1 MMNHGEE
8 VKNMS
13 TKTQVKHPLIQRLA
27 YACGIFGHSV
37 FYVMLATYFMMFVT
51 SNLFHSDN
59 PSHDSYMIG
68 FVTTVI
74 LALRIIELFVDPFI
88 GNIIDRTKTRW
99 GRFNPWVLLG
109 TVVSSV
115 AFAILFTDMGGLT
128 VSQPTLYLVLFAIIY
143 FVMDIFY
150 SAKDVAVWSM
160 IPALS
165 FDSDERGIMATFAQ
179 IGAVFGAQLIAVLVM
194 PIVLFFSANGNNGA
208 GDATGWFAF
217 ACIGGGIAIVS
228 SIILALGTHEQSSAL
243 RENKQDTSFKN
254 VFRVLMHN
262 DQLLWVALAY
272 IIFGLGQ
279 NLVNNFN
286 LYYFVYIVGDG
297 TKYSYL
303 GVIDVI
309 IGLAAVALFPAL
321 TKKFKRRK
329 LFFASLAIMG
339 ISLVLYAVAGNNVM
353 LALLAA
359 GLFYLPQPLVF
370 LVVLMTITDSVEYGQ
385 LKLGHRDEAVCLCIR
400 PLCDKLFGAL
410 ASGVIGMTA
419 IWTGMTGTAT
429 AADITATGVFDFK
442 LVMFALP
449 IVLLIISGLVYRA
462 KVTLTEEE
470 HARIVEKLEETWF
483 AADENNTDNEN
494 AAVTAKE
501 N

>member
-1 MMNHGEE
+1 MPAPSR
-8 VKNMS
+8 VKS
-13 TKTQVKHPLIQRLA
+13 PLVQRFA

-59 PSHDSYMIG
+59 PSQDSYMIG

-74 LALRIIELFVDPFI
+74 LVLRIVELFVDPFI
-88 GNIIDRTKTRW
+88 GNIIDKTKTRW
-99 GRFNPWVLLG
+99 GRFKPWVLLG
-109 TVVSSV
+109 SVISSV
-115 AFAILFTDMGGLT
+115 AFAILFTDFGGLT
-128 VSQPTLYLVLFAIIY
+128 VSQPTLYLVIFAIIY
-143 FVMDIFY
+143 FLMDIFY
-150 SAKDVAVWSM
+150 SAKDVAIWSM

-165 FDSDERGIMATFAQ
+165 FDSEERGIMATFAQ
-179 IGAVFGAQLIAVLVM
+179 IGAVFGAQLIAVVVM
-194 PIVLFFSANGNNGA
+194 PIVLFFSANGNSGA

-217 ACIGGGIAIVS
+217 ACIGGAIAILS
-228 SIILALGTHEQSSAL
+228 SIVLALGTNEQSSAL
-243 RENKQDTSFKN
+243 RENKKETSAKD

-272 IIFGLGQ
+272 IIYGLGQ

-309 IGLAAVALFPAL
+309 IGLVAVAFFPVL

-329 LFFASLAIMG
+329 LFFASLVIM
-339 ISLVLYAVAGNNVM
+339 IVSLILYAVAGNSVV
-353 LALLAA
+353 LALIAA
-359 GLFYLPQPLVF
+359 SLFYLPQPLVF

-410 ASGVIGMTA
+410 ASGVIGLTA
-419 IWTGMTGTAT
+419 IWTGMTGSAT
-429 AADITATGVFDFK
+429 AADITSSGVFDFK

-449 IVLLIISGLVYRA
+449 ILLIVIAGFVYRA

-470 HARIVEKLEETWF
+470 HARIVNELEENWPSMKESNPDL
-483 AADENNTDNEN
+483 AEGHI
-494 AAVTAKE
+494 AKE

>member
-1 MMNHGEE
+1 MPAPSR
-8 VKNMS
+8 VKS
-13 TKTQVKHPLIQRLA
+13 PLVQRFA

-59 PSHDSYMIG
+59 PNQDSYMIG

-88 GNIIDRTKTRW
+88 GNIIDKTKTRW
-99 GRFNPWVLLG
+99 GRFKPWVLLG
-109 TVVSSV
+109 SVISSV
-115 AFAILFTDMGGLT
+115 AFAILFTDFGGLT
-128 VSQPTLYLVLFAIIY
+128 VSQPTLYLVIFAIVY
-143 FVMDIFY
+143 FIMDIFY
-150 SAKDVAVWSM
+150 SAKDVAIWSM

-165 FDSDERGIMATFAQ
+165 FDSEERGIMATFAQ
-179 IGAVFGAQLIAVLVM
+179 IGAVFGAQLIAVVVM
-194 PIVLFFSANGNNGA
+194 PIVLFFSANGNSGA

-217 ACIGGGIAIVS
+217 ACIGGGIAILS
-228 SIILALGTHEQSSAL
+228 SIVLALGTNEQSSAL
-243 RENKQDTSFKN
+243 RENKKETSAKD

-272 IIFGLGQ
+272 IIYGLGQ

-329 LFFASLAIMG
+329 LFFASLVIM
-339 ISLVLYAVAGNNVM
+339 IASLVLYAVAGNSVV
-353 LALLAA
+353 LALTAA
-359 GLFYLPQPLVF
+359 SLFYLPQPLIF

-410 ASGVIGMTA
+410 ASGVIGLTA

-429 AADITATGVFDFK
+429 AADITSSGVFDFK

-449 IVLLIISGLVYRA
+449 ILLIVIAGFVYRA

-470 HARIVEKLEETWF
+470 HARIVNELEENWPSMKESNPDL
-483 AADENNTDNEN
+483 AEGHI
-494 AAVTAKE
+494 AKE

>member
-1 MMNHGEE
+1 MPAPSR
-8 VKNMS
+8 VKS
-13 TKTQVKHPLIQRLA
+13 QLVQRFA

-59 PSHDSYMIG
+59 LSQDSYMIG

-88 GNIIDRTKTRW
+88 GNIIDKTKTRW
-99 GRFNPWVLLG
+99 GRFKPWVLLG
-109 TVVSSV
+109 SVISSV
-115 AFAILFTDMGGLT
+115 AFAILFTDFGGLT
-128 VSQPTLYLVLFAIIY
+128 VSQPTLYLVIFAIVY
-143 FVMDIFY
+143 FIMDIFY
-150 SAKDVAVWSM
+150 SAKDVAIWSM

-165 FDSDERGIMATFAQ
+165 FDSEERGIMATFAQ
-179 IGAVFGAQLIAVLVM
+179 IGAVFGAQLIAVVVM
-194 PIVLFFSANGNNGA
+194 PIVLFFSANGNSGA

-217 ACIGGGIAIVS
+217 ACIGGGIAILS
-228 SIILALGTHEQSSAL
+228 SIVLALGTNEQSSAL
-243 RENKQDTSFKN
+243 RENKKETSAKD

-272 IIFGLGQ
+272 IIYGLGQ

-329 LFFASLAIMG
+329 LFFASLVIM
-339 ISLVLYAVAGNNVM
+339 IASLVLYAVAGNSVV
-353 LALLAA
+353 LALTAA
-359 GLFYLPQPLVF
+359 SLFYLPQPLVF

-410 ASGVIGMTA
+410 ASGVIGLTA

-429 AADITATGVFDFK
+429 AADITSSGVFDFK

-449 IVLLIISGLVYRA
+449 ILLIVIAGFVYRA
-462 KVTLTEEE
+462 KVMLTEEE
-470 HARIVEKLEETWF
+470 HARIVNELEENWPSMKESNPDL
-483 AADENNTDNEN
+483 AEGHI
-494 AAVTAKE
+494 AKE

>member
-1 MMNHGEE
+1 MG
-8 VKNMS
+8 KRLKS
-13 TKTQVKHPLIQRLA
+13 CKLLI
-27 YACGIFGHSV
+27 
-37 FYVMLATYFMMFVT
+37 
-51 SNLFHSDN
+51 DK
-59 PSHDSYMIG
+59 
-68 FVTTVI
+68 
-74 LALRIIELFVDPFI
+74 
-88 GNIIDRTKTRW
+88 TKTRW
-99 GRFNPWVLLG
+99 GRFKPWVLLG
-109 TVVSSV
+109 SVISSV
-115 AFAILFTDMGGLT
+115 AFAILFTDFGGLT
-128 VSQPTLYLVLFAIIY
+128 VSQPTLYLVIFAIIY
-143 FVMDIFY
+143 FLMDIFY
-150 SAKDVAVWSM
+150 SAKDVAIWSM

-165 FDSDERGIMATFAQ
+165 FDSEERGIMATFAQ
-179 IGAVFGAQLIAVLVM
+179 IGAVFGAQLIAVVVM
-194 PIVLFFSANGNNGA
+194 PIVLFFSANGNSGA

-217 ACIGGGIAIVS
+217 ACIGGAIAILS
-228 SIILALGTHEQSSAL
+228 SIVLALGTNEQSSAL
-243 RENKQDTSFKN
+243 RENKKETSAKD

-272 IIFGLGQ
+272 IIYGLGQ

-309 IGLAAVALFPAL
+309 IGLVAVAFFPAL

-329 LFFASLAIMG
+329 LFFASLVIM
-339 ISLVLYAVAGNNVM
+339 IVSLILYAVAGNSVV
-353 LALLAA
+353 LALIAA
-359 GLFYLPQPLVF
+359 SLFYLPQPLVF

-410 ASGVIGMTA
+410 ASGVIGLTA
-419 IWTGMTGTAT
+419 IWTGMTGSAT
-429 AADITATGVFDFK
+429 AADITSSGVFDFK

-449 IVLLIISGLVYRA
+449 ILLIVIAGFVYRA

-470 HARIVEKLEETWF
+470 HARIVNELEENWPSMKESNPDL
-483 AADENNTDNEN
+483 AEGHI
-494 AAVTAKE
+494 AKE

>member
-1 MMNHGEE
+1 MSAPSR
-8 VKNMS
+8 VKS
-13 TKTQVKHPLIQRLA
+13 PLVQRFA

-59 PSHDSYMIG
+59 PSQDSYMIG

-74 LALRIIELFVDPFI
+74 LVLRIVELFVDPFI
-88 GNIIDRTKTRW
+88 GNIIDKTKTRW
-99 GRFNPWVLLG
+99 GRFKPWVLLG
-109 TVVSSV
+109 SVISSV
-115 AFAILFTDMGGLT
+115 AFAILFTDFGGMT
-128 VSQPTLYLVLFAIIY
+128 VSQPTLYLVIFAIIY
-143 FVMDIFY
+143 FIMDIFY
-150 SAKDVAVWSM
+150 SAKDVAIWSM

-165 FDSDERGIMATFAQ
+165 FDSEERGIMATFAQ
-179 IGAVFGAQLIAVLVM
+179 IGAVFGAQLIAVVVM
-194 PIVLFFSANGNNGA
+194 PIVLFFSANGNSGA

-217 ACIGGGIAIVS
+217 ACIGGAIAILS
-228 SIILALGTHEQSSAL
+228 SIVLALGTNEQSSAL
-243 RENKQDTSFKN
+243 RENKKETSAKD

-272 IIFGLGQ
+272 IIYGLGQ

-309 IGLAAVALFPAL
+309 IGLVAVAFFPAL

-329 LFFASLAIMG
+329 LFFASLVIM
-339 ISLVLYAVAGNNVM
+339 IVSLILYAVAGNSVV
-353 LALLAA
+353 LALIAA
-359 GLFYLPQPLVF
+359 SLFYLPQPLVF

-410 ASGVIGMTA
+410 ASGVIGLTA
-419 IWTGMTGTAT
+419 IWTGMTGSAT
-429 AADITATGVFDFK
+429 AADITSSGVFDFK

-449 IVLLIISGLVYRA
+449 ILLIVIAGFVYRA

-470 HARIVEKLEETWF
+470 HARIVNELEENWPSMKESNPDL
-483 AADENNTDNEN
+483 AEGHI
-494 AAVTAKE
+494 AKE

>member
-1 MMNHGEE
+1 MPAPSR
-8 VKNMS
+8 VKS
-13 TKTQVKHPLIQRLA
+13 PLVQRFA

-59 PSHDSYMIG
+59 PNQDSYMIG

-88 GNIIDRTKTRW
+88 GNIIDKTKTRW
-99 GRFNPWVLLG
+99 GRFKPWVLLG
-109 TVVSSV
+109 SVISSV
-115 AFAILFTDMGGLT
+115 AFAILFTDFGGLT
-128 VSQPTLYLVLFAIIY
+128 VSQPTLYLVIFAIVY
-143 FVMDIFY
+143 FIMDIFY
-150 SAKDVAVWSM
+150 SAKDVAIWSM

-165 FDSDERGIMATFAQ
+165 FDSEERGIMATFAQ
-179 IGAVFGAQLIAVLVM
+179 IGAVFGAQLIAVVVM
-194 PIVLFFSANGNNGA
+194 PIVLFFSANGNSGA

-217 ACIGGGIAIVS
+217 ACIGGGIAILS
-228 SIILALGTHEQSSAL
+228 SIVLALGTNEQSSAL
-243 RENKQDTSFKN
+243 RENKKETSAKD

-272 IIFGLGQ
+272 IIYGLGQ

-329 LFFASLAIMG
+329 LFFASLVIM
-339 ISLVLYAVAGNNVM
+339 IASLVLYAVAGNSVV
-353 LALLAA
+353 LALTAA
-359 GLFYLPQPLVF
+359 SLFYLPQPLVF

-410 ASGVIGMTA
+410 ASGVIGLTA

-429 AADITATGVFDFK
+429 AADITSSGVFDFK

-449 IVLLIISGLVYRA
+449 ILLIVIAGFVYRA
-462 KVTLTEEE
+462 KVMLTEEE
-470 HARIVEKLEETWF
+470 HARIVNELEENWPSMKESNPDL
-483 AADENNTDNEN
+483 AEGHI
-494 AAVTAKE
+494 AKE

>member
-1 MMNHGEE
+1 
-8 VKNMS
+8 
-13 TKTQVKHPLIQRLA
+13 
-27 YACGIFGHSV
+27 
-37 FYVMLATYFMMFVT
+37 
-51 SNLFHSDN
+51 
-59 PSHDSYMIG
+59 MIG

-88 GNIIDRTKTRW
+88 GNIIDKTKTRW
-99 GRFNPWVLLG
+99 GRFKPWVLLG
-109 TVVSSV
+109 SVISSV
-115 AFAILFTDMGGLT
+115 AFAILFTDFGGLT
-128 VSQPTLYLVLFAIIY
+128 VSQPTLYLVIFAIVY
-143 FVMDIFY
+143 FIMDIFY
-150 SAKDVAVWSM
+150 SAKDVAIWSM

-165 FDSDERGIMATFAQ
+165 FDSEERGIMATFAQ
-179 IGAVFGAQLIAVLVM
+179 IGAVFGAQLIAVVVM
-194 PIVLFFSANGNNGA
+194 PIVLFFSANGNSGA

-217 ACIGGGIAIVS
+217 ACIGGGIAILS
-228 SIILALGTHEQSSAL
+228 SIVLALGTNEQSSAL
-243 RENKQDTSFKN
+243 RENKKETSAKD

-272 IIFGLGQ
+272 IIYGLGQ
-279 NLVNNFN
+279 NLVINFN

-329 LFFASLAIMG
+329 LFFASLVIM
-339 ISLVLYAVAGNNVM
+339 IASLVLYAVAGNSVV
-353 LALLAA
+353 LALTAA
-359 GLFYLPQPLVF
+359 SLFYLPQPLVF

-410 ASGVIGMTA
+410 ASGVIGLTA

-429 AADITATGVFDFK
+429 AADITSSGVFDFK

-449 IVLLIISGLVYRA
+449 ILLIVIAGFVYRA

-470 HARIVEKLEETWF
+470 HARIVNELEENWPSLKES
-483 AADENNTDNEN
+483 DPDL
-494 AAVTAKE
+494 AKE
-501 N
+501 HIVKEN

>member
-1 MMNHGEE
+1 MSAPSR
-8 VKNMS
+8 VKS
-13 TKTQVKHPLIQRLA
+13 PLVQRFA

-59 PSHDSYMIG
+59 PSQDSYMIG

-74 LALRIIELFVDPFI
+74 LVLRIVELFVDPFI
-88 GNIIDRTKTRW
+88 GNIIDKTKTRW
-99 GRFNPWVLLG
+99 GRFKPWVLLG
-109 TVVSSV
+109 SVISSV
-115 AFAILFTDMGGLT
+115 AFAILFTDFCGMT
-128 VSQPTLYLVLFAIIY
+128 VSQPTLYLVIFAIIY
-143 FVMDIFY
+143 FIMDIFY
-150 SAKDVAVWSM
+150 SAKDVAIWSM

-165 FDSDERGIMATFAQ
+165 FDSEERGIMATFAQ
-179 IGAVFGAQLIAVLVM
+179 IGAVFGAQLIAVVVM
-194 PIVLFFSANGNNGA
+194 PIVLFFSANGNSGA

-217 ACIGGGIAIVS
+217 ACIGGAIAILS
-228 SIILALGTHEQSSAL
+228 SIVLALGTNEQSSAL
-243 RENKQDTSFKN
+243 RENKKETSAKD

-272 IIFGLGQ
+272 IIYGLGQ

-309 IGLAAVALFPAL
+309 IGLVAVAFFPAL

-329 LFFASLAIMG
+329 LFFASLVIM
-339 ISLVLYAVAGNNVM
+339 IVSLILYAVAGNSVV
-353 LALLAA
+353 LALIAA
-359 GLFYLPQPLVF
+359 SLFYLPQPLVF

-410 ASGVIGMTA
+410 ASGVIGLTA
-419 IWTGMTGTAT
+419 IWTGMTGSAT
-429 AADITATGVFDFK
+429 AADITSSGVFDFK

-449 IVLLIISGLVYRA
+449 ILLIVIAGFVYRS

-470 HARIVEKLEETWF
+470 HARIVNELEEKWPSMKGS
-483 AADENNTDNEN
+483 DPDLVEEHI
-494 AAVTAKE
+494 VKE

>member
-1 MMNHGEE
+1 MPAPSR
-8 VKNMS
+8 VKS
-13 TKTQVKHPLIQRLA
+13 QLVQRFA

-59 PSHDSYMIG
+59 PSQDSYMIG

-88 GNIIDRTKTRW
+88 GNIIDKTKTRW
-99 GRFNPWVLLG
+99 GRFKPWVLLG
-109 TVVSSV
+109 SVISSV
-115 AFAILFTDMGGLT
+115 AFAILFTDFGGLT
-128 VSQPTLYLVLFAIIY
+128 VSQPTLYLVIFAIVY
-143 FVMDIFY
+143 FIMDIFY
-150 SAKDVAVWSM
+150 SAKDVAIWSM

-165 FDSDERGIMATFAQ
+165 FDSEERGIMATFAQ
-179 IGAVFGAQLIAVLVM
+179 IGAVFGAQLIAVVVM
-194 PIVLFFSANGNNGA
+194 PIVLFFSANGNRGA

-217 ACIGGGIAIVS
+217 ACIGGGIAILS
-228 SIILALGTHEQSSAL
+228 SIVLALGTNEQSSAL
-243 RENKQDTSFKN
+243 RENKKETSAKD

-272 IIFGLGQ
+272 IIYGLGQ

-329 LFFASLAIMG
+329 LFFASLVIM
-339 ISLVLYAVAGNNVM
+339 IASLVLYAVAGNSVV
-353 LALLAA
+353 LALTAA
-359 GLFYLPQPLVF
+359 SLFYLPQPLVF

-410 ASGVIGMTA
+410 ASGVIGLTA

-429 AADITATGVFDFK
+429 AADITSSGVFDFK

-449 IVLLIISGLVYRA
+449 ILLIVIAGFVYRA
-462 KVTLTEEE
+462 KVMLTEEE
-470 HARIVEKLEETWF
+470 HARIVNELEENWPSMKESNPDL
-483 AADENNTDNEN
+483 AEGHI
-494 AAVTAKE
+494 AKE

>member
-1 MMNHGEE
+1 MPAPSR
-8 VKNMS
+8 VKS
-13 TKTQVKHPLIQRLA
+13 SLVQRFA

-59 PSHDSYMIG
+59 PSQDSYMIG

-74 LALRIIELFVDPFI
+74 LVLRIVELFVDPFI
-88 GNIIDRTKTRW
+88 GNIIDKTKTRW
-99 GRFNPWVLLG
+99 GRFKPWVLLG
-109 TVVSSV
+109 SVISSV
-115 AFAILFTDMGGLT
+115 AFAILFTDFGGLT
-128 VSQPTLYLVLFAIIY
+128 VSQPTLYLVIFAIIY
-143 FVMDIFY
+143 FLMDIFY
-150 SAKDVAVWSM
+150 SAKDVAIWSM

-165 FDSDERGIMATFAQ
+165 FDSEERGIMATFAQ
-179 IGAVFGAQLIAVLVM
+179 IGAVFGAQLIAVVVM
-194 PIVLFFSANGNNGA
+194 PIVLFFSANGNSGA

-217 ACIGGGIAIVS
+217 ACIGGAIAILS
-228 SIILALGTHEQSSAL
+228 SIVLALGTNEQSSAL
-243 RENKQDTSFKN
+243 RENKKETSAKD

-272 IIFGLGQ
+272 IIYGLGQ

-309 IGLAAVALFPAL
+309 IGLVAVAFFPVL

-329 LFFASLAIMG
+329 LFFASLVIM
-339 ISLVLYAVAGNNVM
+339 IVSLILYAVAGNSVV
-353 LALLAA
+353 LALIAA
-359 GLFYLPQPLVF
+359 SLFYLPQPLVF

-410 ASGVIGMTA
+410 ASGVIGLTA
-419 IWTGMTGTAT
+419 IWTGMTGSAT
-429 AADITATGVFDFK
+429 AADITSSGVFDFK

-449 IVLLIISGLVYRA
+449 ILLIVIAGFVYRA

-470 HARIVEKLEETWF
+470 HARIVNELEENWPSMKESNPDL
-483 AADENNTDNEN
+483 AEGHI
-494 AAVTAKE
+494 AKE

>member
-1 MMNHGEE
+1 
-8 VKNMS
+8 
-13 TKTQVKHPLIQRLA
+13 
-27 YACGIFGHSV
+27 
-37 FYVMLATYFMMFVT
+37 
-51 SNLFHSDN
+51 
-59 PSHDSYMIG
+59 MIG

-88 GNIIDRTKTRW
+88 GNIIDKTKTRW
-99 GRFNPWVLLG
+99 GRFKPWVLLG
-109 TVVSSV
+109 SVISSV
-115 AFAILFTDMGGLT
+115 AFAILFTDFGGLT
-128 VSQPTLYLVLFAIIY
+128 VSQPTLYLVIFAIVY
-143 FVMDIFY
+143 FIMDIFY
-150 SAKDVAVWSM
+150 SAKDVAIWSM

-165 FDSDERGIMATFAQ
+165 FDSEERGIMATFAQ
-179 IGAVFGAQLIAVLVM
+179 IGAVFGAQLIAVVVM
-194 PIVLFFSANGNNGA
+194 PIVLFFSANGNSGA

-217 ACIGGGIAIVS
+217 ACIGGGIAILS
-228 SIILALGTHEQSSAL
+228 SIVLALGTNEQSSAL
-243 RENKQDTSFKN
+243 RENKKETSAKD

-272 IIFGLGQ
+272 IIYGLGQ

-329 LFFASLAIMG
+329 LFFASLVIM
-339 ISLVLYAVAGNNVM
+339 IASLVLYAVAGNSVV
-353 LALLAA
+353 LALTAA
-359 GLFYLPQPLVF
+359 SLFYLPQPLVF

-410 ASGVIGMTA
+410 ASGVIGLTA

-429 AADITATGVFDFK
+429 AADITSSGVFDFK

-449 IVLLIISGLVYRA
+449 ILLIVIAGFVYRA

-470 HARIVEKLEETWF
+470 HARIVNELEENWPSLKES
-483 AADENNTDNEN
+483 DPDL
-494 AAVTAKE
+494 AKE
-501 N
+501 HIVKEN

>member
-1 MMNHGEE
+1 MPAPSR
-8 VKNMS
+8 VKS
-13 TKTQVKHPLIQRLA
+13 PLVQRFA

-59 PSHDSYMIG
+59 PSQDSYMIG

-88 GNIIDRTKTRW
+88 GNIIDKTKTCW
-99 GRFNPWVLLG
+99 GRFKPWVLLG
-109 TVVSSV
+109 SVISSV
-115 AFAILFTDMGGLT
+115 AFAILFTDFGGLT
-128 VSQPTLYLVLFAIIY
+128 VSQPTLYLVIFAIVY
-143 FVMDIFY
+143 FIMDIFY
-150 SAKDVAVWSM
+150 SAKDVAIWSM

-165 FDSDERGIMATFAQ
+165 FDSEERGIMATFAQ
-179 IGAVFGAQLIAVLVM
+179 IGAVFGAQLIAVVVM
-194 PIVLFFSANGNNGA
+194 PIVLFFSANGNSGA

-217 ACIGGGIAIVS
+217 ACIGGGIAILS
-228 SIILALGTHEQSSAL
+228 SIVLALGTNEQSSAL
-243 RENKQDTSFKN
+243 RENKKETSAKD

-272 IIFGLGQ
+272 IIYGLGQ

-329 LFFASLAIMG
+329 LFFASLVIM
-339 ISLVLYAVAGNNVM
+339 IASLVLYAVAGNSVV
-353 LALLAA
+353 LALTAA
-359 GLFYLPQPLVF
+359 SLFYLPQPLVF

-410 ASGVIGMTA
+410 ASGVIGLTA

-429 AADITATGVFDFK
+429 AADITSSGVFDFK

-449 IVLLIISGLVYRA
+449 ILLIVIAGFVYRA

-470 HARIVEKLEETWF
+470 HARIVNELEENWPSLKES
-483 AADENNTDNEN
+483 DPDL
-494 AAVTAKE
+494 AKE
-501 N
+501 HIVKEN

>member
-1 MMNHGEE
+1 MPAPSR
-8 VKNMS
+8 VKS
-13 TKTQVKHPLIQRLA
+13 PLVQRFA

-59 PSHDSYMIG
+59 PNQDSYMIG

-88 GNIIDRTKTRW
+88 GNIIDKTKTRW
-99 GRFNPWVLLG
+99 GRFKPWVLLG
-109 TVVSSV
+109 SVISSV
-115 AFAILFTDMGGLT
+115 AFAILFTDFGGLT
-128 VSQPTLYLVLFAIIY
+128 VSQPTLYLVIFAIVY
-143 FVMDIFY
+143 FIMDIFY
-150 SAKDVAVWSM
+150 SAKDVAIWSM

-165 FDSDERGIMATFAQ
+165 FDSEERGIMATFAQ
-179 IGAVFGAQLIAVLVM
+179 IGAVFGAQLIAVVVM
-194 PIVLFFSANGNNGA
+194 PIVLFFSANGNSGA

-217 ACIGGGIAIVS
+217 ACIGGGIAILS
-228 SIILALGTHEQSSAL
+228 SIVLALGTNEQSSAL
-243 RENKQDTSFKN
+243 RENKKETSAKD

-272 IIFGLGQ
+272 IIYGLGQ

-329 LFFASLAIMG
+329 LFFASLVIM
-339 ISLVLYAVAGNNVM
+339 IASLVLYAVAGNSVV
-353 LALLAA
+353 LALTAA
-359 GLFYLPQPLVF
+359 SLFYLPQPLVF

-410 ASGVIGMTA
+410 ASGVIGLTA

-429 AADITATGVFDFK
+429 AADITSSGVFDFK

-449 IVLLIISGLVYRA
+449 ILLIVIAGFVYRA

-470 HARIVEKLEETWF
+470 HARIVNELEENWPSMKESNPDL
-483 AADENNTDNEN
+483 AEGHI
-494 AAVTAKE
+494 AKE

>member
-1 MMNHGEE
+1 
-8 VKNMS
+8 
-13 TKTQVKHPLIQRLA
+13 
-27 YACGIFGHSV
+27 
-37 FYVMLATYFMMFVT
+37 
-51 SNLFHSDN
+51 
-59 PSHDSYMIG
+59 
-68 FVTTVI
+68 
-74 LALRIIELFVDPFI
+74 
-88 GNIIDRTKTRW
+88 
-99 GRFNPWVLLG
+99 
-109 TVVSSV
+109 
-115 AFAILFTDMGGLT
+115 
-128 VSQPTLYLVLFAIIY
+128 
-143 FVMDIFY
+143 MDIFY
-150 SAKDVAVWSM
+150 SAKDVAIWSM

-165 FDSDERGIMATFAQ
+165 FDSEERGIMATFAQ
-179 IGAVFGAQLIAVLVM
+179 IGAVFGAQLIAVVVM
-194 PIVLFFSANGNNGA
+194 PIVLFFSANGNSGA

-217 ACIGGGIAIVS
+217 ACIGGGIAILS
-228 SIILALGTHEQSSAL
+228 SIVLALGTNEQSSAL
-243 RENKQDTSFKN
+243 RENKKETSAKD

-272 IIFGLGQ
+272 IIYGLGQ

-329 LFFASLAIMG
+329 LFFASLVIM
-339 ISLVLYAVAGNNVM
+339 IASLVLYAVAGNSVV
-353 LALLAA
+353 LALTAA
-359 GLFYLPQPLVF
+359 SLFYLPQPLVF

-410 ASGVIGMTA
+410 ASGVIGLTA

-429 AADITATGVFDFK
+429 AADITSSGVFDFK

-449 IVLLIISGLVYRA
+449 ILLIVIAGFVYRA

-470 HARIVEKLEETWF
+470 HARIVNELEENWPSMKESNPDL
-483 AADENNTDNEN
+483 AEGHI
-494 AAVTAKE
+494 AKE

>member
-1 MMNHGEE
+1 MSAPSR
-8 VKNMS
+8 VKS
-13 TKTQVKHPLIQRLA
+13 PLVQRFA

-59 PSHDSYMIG
+59 PSQDSYMIG

-74 LALRIIELFVDPFI
+74 LVLRIVELFVDPFI
-88 GNIIDRTKTRW
+88 GNIIDKTKTRW
-99 GRFNPWVLLG
+99 GRFKPWVLLG
-109 TVVSSV
+109 SVISSV
-115 AFAILFTDMGGLT
+115 AFAILFTDFGGLT
-128 VSQPTLYLVLFAIIY
+128 VSQPTLYLVIFAIIY
-143 FVMDIFY
+143 FLMDIFY
-150 SAKDVAVWSM
+150 SAKDVAIWSM

-165 FDSDERGIMATFAQ
+165 FDSEERGIMATFAQ
-179 IGAVFGAQLIAVLVM
+179 IGAVFGAQLIAVVVM
-194 PIVLFFSANGNNGA
+194 PIVLFFSANGNSGA

-217 ACIGGGIAIVS
+217 ACIGGAIAILS
-228 SIILALGTHEQSSAL
+228 SIVLALGTNEQSSAL
-243 RENKQDTSFKN
+243 RENKKETSAKD

-272 IIFGLGQ
+272 IIYGLGQ

-309 IGLAAVALFPAL
+309 IGLVAVAFFPAL

-329 LFFASLAIMG
+329 LFFASLVIM
-339 ISLVLYAVAGNNVM
+339 IVSLILYAVAGNSVV
-353 LALLAA
+353 LALIAA
-359 GLFYLPQPLVF
+359 SLFYLPQPLVF

-410 ASGVIGMTA
+410 ASGVIGLTA
-419 IWTGMTGTAT
+419 IWTGMTGSAT
-429 AADITATGVFDFK
+429 AADITSSGVFDFK

-449 IVLLIISGLVYRA
+449 ILLIVIAGFVYRA

-470 HARIVEKLEETWF
+470 HARIVNELEENWPSMKESNPDL
-483 AADENNTDNEN
+483 AEGHI
-494 AAVTAKE
+494 AKE

>member
-1 MMNHGEE
+1 MSAPSR
-8 VKNMS
+8 VKS
-13 TKTQVKHPLIQRLA
+13 PLVQRFA

-59 PSHDSYMIG
+59 PSQDSYMIG

-74 LALRIIELFVDPFI
+74 LVLRIVELFVDPFI
-88 GNIIDRTKTRW
+88 GNIIDKTKTRW
-99 GRFNPWVLLG
+99 GRFKPWVLLG
-109 TVVSSV
+109 SVISSV
-115 AFAILFTDMGGLT
+115 AFAILFTDFGGMT
-128 VSQPTLYLVLFAIIY
+128 VSQPTLYLVIFAIIY
-143 FVMDIFY
+143 FIMDIFY
-150 SAKDVAVWSM
+150 SAKDVAIWSM

-165 FDSDERGIMATFAQ
+165 FDSEERGIMATFAQ
-179 IGAVFGAQLIAVLVM
+179 IGAVFGAQLIAVVVM
-194 PIVLFFSANGNNGA
+194 PIVLFFSANGNSGA

-217 ACIGGGIAIVS
+217 AYIGGAIAILS
-228 SIILALGTHEQSSAL
+228 SIVLALGTNEQSSAL
-243 RENKQDTSFKN
+243 RENKKETSAKD

-272 IIFGLGQ
+272 IIYGLGQ

-309 IGLAAVALFPAL
+309 IGLVAVAFFPAL

-329 LFFASLAIMG
+329 LFFASLVIM
-339 ISLVLYAVAGNNVM
+339 IVSLILYAVAGNSVV
-353 LALLAA
+353 LALIAA
-359 GLFYLPQPLVF
+359 SLFYLPQPLVF

-410 ASGVIGMTA
+410 ASGVIGLTA
-419 IWTGMTGTAT
+419 IWTGMTGSAT
-429 AADITATGVFDFK
+429 AADITSSGVFDFK

-449 IVLLIISGLVYRA
+449 ILLIVIAGFVYRA

-470 HARIVEKLEETWF
+470 HARIVNELEENWPSMKESNPDL
-483 AADENNTDNEN
+483 AEGHI
-494 AAVTAKE
+494 AKE

>member
-1 MMNHGEE
+1 MGTS
-8 VKNMS
+8 KG
-13 TKTQVKHPLIQRLA
+13 QHPLVQRIA

-74 LALRIIELFVDPFI
+74 LVLRVAELFVDPFI
-88 GNIIDRTKTRW
+88 GNIIDKTKTRW
-99 GRFNPWVLLG
+99 GRFKPWVLLG
-109 TVVSSV
+109 SVISSV
-115 AFAILFTDMGGLT
+115 AFALLFTDIGGLT
-128 VSQPTLYLVLFAIIY
+128 VSQPTLYLVIFALVY
-143 FVMDIFY
+143 FIMDIFY
-150 SAKDVAVWSM
+150 SAKDVAIWSM

-165 FDSDERGIMATFAQ
+165 FDSEERGIMATFAQ
-179 IGAVFGAQLIAVLVM
+179 IGAVFGAQLIAVIVM
-194 PIVLFFSANGNNGA
+194 PIVLFFSANGNGGA

-228 SIILALGTHEQSSAL
+228 AIILALGTHEQSSAL
-243 RENKQDTSFKN
+243 RENKKETSFKD
-254 VFRVLMHN
+254 VFRVLLHN

-297 TKYSYL
+297 TQYSYL
-303 GVIDVI
+303 GVIDVV

-329 LFFASLAIMG
+329 LFFASLAIM
-339 ISLVLYAVAGNNVM
+339 IVSLILYAIAGTNVI

-359 GLFYLPQPLVF
+359 ALFYLPQPLVF

-385 LKLGHRDEAVCLCIR
+385 LKIGHRDEAVCLCVR

-429 AADITATGVFDFK
+429 AADITPTGVFDFK

-449 IVLLIISGLVYRA
+449 IVLLIISALVYRS

-470 HARIVEKLEETWF
+470 HARIVEKLMQSWPAEK
-483 AADENNTDNEN
+483 ENNKNNHVNNMQT
-494 AAVTAKE
+494 VKE
-501 N
+501 NV

>member
-1 MMNHGEE
+1 MPAPSR
-8 VKNMS
+8 VKS
-13 TKTQVKHPLIQRLA
+13 QLVQRFA

-59 PSHDSYMIG
+59 PSQDSYMIG

-88 GNIIDRTKTRW
+88 GNIIDKTKTRW
-99 GRFNPWVLLG
+99 GRFKPWVLLG
-109 TVVSSV
+109 SVISSV
-115 AFAILFTDMGGLT
+115 AFAILFTDFGGLT
-128 VSQPTLYLVLFAIIY
+128 VSQPTLYLVIFAIVY
-143 FVMDIFY
+143 FIMDIFY
-150 SAKDVAVWSM
+150 SAKDVAIWSM

-165 FDSDERGIMATFAQ
+165 FDSEERGIMATFAQ
-179 IGAVFGAQLIAVLVM
+179 IGAVFGAQLIAVVVM
-194 PIVLFFSANGNNGA
+194 PIVLFFSANGNSGA

-217 ACIGGGIAIVS
+217 ACIGGGIAILS
-228 SIILALGTHEQSSAL
+228 SIVLALGTNEQSSAL
-243 RENKQDTSFKN
+243 RENKKETSAKD

-272 IIFGLGQ
+272 IIYGLGQ

-329 LFFASLAIMG
+329 LFFASLVIM
-339 ISLVLYAVAGNNVM
+339 IASLVLYAVAGNSVV
-353 LALLAA
+353 LALTAA
-359 GLFYLPQPLVF
+359 SLFYLPQPLVF

-410 ASGVIGMTA
+410 ASGVIGLTA

-429 AADITATGVFDFK
+429 AADITSSGVFDFK

-449 IVLLIISGLVYRA
+449 ILLIVIAGFVYRA

-470 HARIVEKLEETWF
+470 HARIVNELEENWPSMKESNPDL
-483 AADENNTDNEN
+483 AEGHI
-494 AAVTAKE
+494 AKE